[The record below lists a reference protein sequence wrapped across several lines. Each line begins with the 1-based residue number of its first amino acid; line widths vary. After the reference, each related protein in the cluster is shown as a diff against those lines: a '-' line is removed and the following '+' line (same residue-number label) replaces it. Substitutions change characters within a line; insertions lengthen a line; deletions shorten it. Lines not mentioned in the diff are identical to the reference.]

1 MSNRT
6 DKPKKSVAQL
16 VTMMRDEKGITFN
29 LISESDAAYYLAYV
43 NNYMRTASYRKNY
56 TKYQGGSN
64 DGQI

>member
-29 LISESDAAYYLAYV
+29 LISENDAAYYLAHFI
-43 NNYMRTASYRKNY
+43 NK
-56 TKYQGGSN
+56 KP
-64 DGQI
+64 